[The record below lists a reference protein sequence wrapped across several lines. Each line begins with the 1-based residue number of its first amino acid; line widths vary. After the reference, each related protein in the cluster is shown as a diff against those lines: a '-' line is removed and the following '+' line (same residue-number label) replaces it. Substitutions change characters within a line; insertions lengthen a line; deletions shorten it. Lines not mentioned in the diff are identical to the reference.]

1 MRLERERDVGILLID
16 TERNNAVNPDSI
28 HEANELMDEAER
40 DPTIRALI
48 VTSTHKSLFC
58 PGLDLPTLM
67 GKPRAEMAAFFEAL
81 QGLVRRKLAYPKPEV
96 YALNGH
102 TLAAG
107 VLLALTGEY
116 RVMANGFSFGLVEID
131 LGIAIPRSTVAML
144 EHVLGLRLAE
154 RMLVRGQRYTAEQAL
169 QLGLV
174 DEVVERE
181 RLVERALEHARL
193 LAAKP
198 PEAYRR
204 LRRYLRQDVADR
216 MEALDAAHLH
226 EFVDQWFS
234 EETQRQLR
242 ATLERMMSGKAAARA

>member
-1 MRLERERDVGILLID
+1 MRLERERDIGILLID

-58 PGLDLPTLM
+58 PGLDLLTLM
-67 GKPRAEMAAFFEAL
+67 GKPRPRWRL
-81 QGLVRRKLAYPKPEV
+81 SSGLSRGSYVVSLAYPKPEV
-96 YALNGH
+96 YALNGP

-116 RVMANGFSFGLVEID
+116 RVMANGFSFGLVEIG
-131 LGIAIPRSTVAML
+131 LGIAIPLSTVAML
-144 EHVLGLRLAE
+144 EHVLGSRLAE
-154 RMLVRGQRYTAEQAL
+154 RILVGGQRYTAEQAL

-193 LAAKP
+193 LAGKP

-204 LRRYLRQDVADR
+204 LRRYLRQGLADR
-216 MEALDAAHLH
+216 MEALDATHLH

-242 ATLERMMSGKAAARA
+242 ATLERMTSGKAAARA